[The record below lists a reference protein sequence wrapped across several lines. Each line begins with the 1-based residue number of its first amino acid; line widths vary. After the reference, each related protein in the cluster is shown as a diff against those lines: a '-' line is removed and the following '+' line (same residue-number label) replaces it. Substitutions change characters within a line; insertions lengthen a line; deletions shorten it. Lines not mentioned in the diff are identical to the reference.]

1 MWEKMFRKGKS
12 LEYRKKYRCPKCG
25 QYTLLLIHDMTCE
38 CKEGC
43 DVENIDGKMIE
54 NIMQGNDFNGY
65 FTSEE
70 IKENFWTDFEEIEKL
85 YNQVKV
91 EQKPHLIKE
100 KENKKIIELFY
111 KTDNLDKMLDD
122 VVVNYYNYYRINE
135 LEQYK
140 PYNYL
145 ITLIEDMH
153 YYMNLTC
160 KDMYLLDL
168 SISGTLLYKEYMY
181 SGRFFG
187 NNAIDHLFQANE
199 RMYVILGLLCG
210 YAFYNDLSKNRTY
223 NIHKFLKKENL
234 YKKIFKKD
242 IDELC
247 SNSFYSSLKEIR
259 DNNEHDMSYE
269 IKEVIASKINDLDGD
284 KADEEFYL
292 PLIKNIIF
300 CLNKMFDILK
310 QIIEKIDDIALYGM
324 SSFPMYEKFAKE
336 DIRIKFRQYDMK
348 FYEKLERYNSNI
360 VENIIGFGGDLFI
373 ADTYFRLDE
382 VLHCIR
388 DIYNYYNQ
396 CDEISKVYFGDF
408 IGIDYIIYSSIT
420 RLYSCYD
427 KIAKYIKRIYKEY
440 EKIKYFEDC
449 GKITSSNIIQR
460 KINSIIKNEYY
471 CYLQE
476 VRNMIYH
483 NLRAGIIFG
492 ENANRYYINLLT
504 QIILENELL
513 LFEFLEDIKP
523 IKKGKIERNAPCP
536 CGSGKKYKKCHGRYL
551 SFRRM

>member
-1 MWEKMFRKGKS
+1 M
-12 LEYRKKYRCPKCG
+12 
-25 QYTLLLIHDMTCE
+25 
-38 CKEGC
+38 
-43 DVENIDGKMIE
+43 ENIKKMIE
-54 NIMQGNDFNGY
+54 KLAEINEVLKSDVDRKKKAEELRELSTWLDALEIEGSDLFVQTIKESVSDEARCLAVQVEMGIADNIEDDLKEVGLNIEDLTSAYIEQVVAYLESWCKDRVYDGKNVEDAIKELANDSETDNCNRYNFKA
-65 FTSEE
+65 FTSR
-70 IKENFWTDFEEIEKL
+70 DL
-85 YNQVKV
+85 QYLV
-91 EQKPHLIKE
+91 E
-100 KENKKIIELFY
+100 
-111 KTDNLDKMLDD
+111 
-122 VVVNYYNYYRINE
+122 NE
-135 LEQYK
+135 LVDLEGSMNEGPTVKQAYELSK
-140 PYNYL
+140 KCPLFIYAGDITVEEEEKARLAINSIYVPNLLNGFMNMPYEEYL
-145 ITLIEDMH
+145 QI
-153 YYMNLTC
+153 
-160 KDMYLLDL
+160 K
-168 SISGTLLYKEYMY
+168 KE
-181 SGRFFG
+181 FFEIG
-187 NNAIDHLFQANE
+187 VTSD
-199 RMYVILGLLCG
+199 
-210 YAFYNDLSKNRTY
+210 AFY
-223 NIHKFLKKENL
+223 F
-234 YKKIFKKD
+234 
-242 IDELC
+242 
-247 SNSFYSSLKEIR
+247 
-259 DNNEHDMSYE
+259 
-269 IKEVIASKINDLDGD
+269 
-284 KADEEFYL
+284 
-292 PLIKNIIF
+292 
-300 CLNKMFDILK
+300 
-310 QIIEKIDDIALYGM
+310 GM

-427 KIAKYIKRIYKEY
+427 KIAKYMKRIYKEY

-492 ENANRYYINLLT
+492 ENTNRYYINLLT